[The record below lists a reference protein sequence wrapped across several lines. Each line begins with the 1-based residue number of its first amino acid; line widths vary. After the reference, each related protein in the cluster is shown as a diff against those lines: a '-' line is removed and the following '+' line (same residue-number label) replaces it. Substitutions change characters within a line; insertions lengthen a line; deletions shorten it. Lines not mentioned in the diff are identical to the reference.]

1 MRAIFSTHAVE
12 DDPRKIRSTGESLCR
27 PQAGPVSEAASWR
40 RYACMLGFAALVLP
54 VLFWTSRENYL
65 LFHGIVELLGV
76 AVAWG
81 VFLLVWNARRFIAH
95 DAFAFLGLALFSTGW
110 LDLLHTLAYKGM
122 GVLAAVHDAN
132 PATQLWIAARI
143 LAISGFL
150 AFPLLIGRRL
160 RLPLLAAGYGCATIL
175 AAVSILAWKVFPDC
189 FVEGRGLTPFKRVAE
204 YLICMALAVGLAFLW
219 RRRDRFEP
227 GVFRGLTGVFLVTIA
242 SELCFT
248 LYSDVYGV
256 LNFTGHILKLLSV
269 YLLYRSLIQASL
281 TLPYVTLFRELDQDH
296 RDLRKVEA
304 ELRQSETRF
313 RNLFDLHAAVKLLI
327 DPETG
332 AIVDANQEAV
342 KYYGWSRD
350 EMRGMRIQEINT
362 LSPDEVAVEMQKAK
376 EARRNYFE
384 FRHRLADGSIRD
396 VAVFSSNVA
405 GMGKPMLHSIIHD
418 ITEHKK
424 AETALRESE
433 ERFRSLVEQAPD
445 GIFIQTRGRF
455 AYVNA
460 AMVRLLGATGPEQLV
475 GELVESRIHPDFLA
489 VARERMRQLNEQR
502 LPQSPVDQMFVRPD
516 GSPCDVSITGTPFE
530 FMGEQGALVFVR
542 DVSERKR
549 LHEKL
554 VQQLQLVQAIL
565 NVTPGFLV
573 LKDRNSIYREVN
585 PAFCRFLG
593 KPRDAIIG
601 KSDGELFPPD
611 EAAAY
616 RAGDVTV
623 METGVAESQ
632 DWLVTASEEKRW
644 LHVTKSAVRD
654 ENNTVTGVLCSVED
668 IMDRKRAEIALRE
681 NASMLAKS
689 QEIGH
694 IGSWQLEL
702 PSNRLTWSD
711 EVYRIFGCQPQ
722 EFAASYQGFLGFVHP
737 DDRAAVADA
746 YAASLRDGSDAY
758 EIEHRIVRPGTGEVR
773 RVHERCIHERDEAG
787 AIIRSNGMVQ
797 DITER
802 KLVEDAQQFMVQCG
816 LPVGGEDFFVS
827 LARFLA
833 TVLSVDYVSIG
844 RLLGTSAVESLATW
858 DRGALAPNGCR
869 ELEGSPCGLAMGAG
883 VYHCPAGARQAFPRH
898 GPLEELGVESLYAV
912 RLSDT
917 HGEPIGFICLAG
929 RSPMPDPVPAQL
941 VLGVAAPRAA
951 AELERRQQESV
962 AEENHKRLISIIDA
976 MPDPVYVSDPETY
989 ELLFVNN
996 ALRSILGEVSG
1007 RPCHEYLQGRD
1018 SPCPFCTND
1027 KLFGANF
1034 SQPVEWE
1041 FQNLKNGRWYRLVDR
1056 GITWPDGRRV
1066 RFEIAM
1072 DLTVVKQA
1080 ELALRESLMEKT
1092 ALLKEVHH
1100 RVKNNLQVV
1109 ASLLGLQARRLD
1121 DATARHVLQDS
1132 QSRVLSMALL
1142 HELLYRAGSLAH
1154 VDFDSYTERLCA
1166 ALLRT
1171 VGPVAQRVRIER
1183 SVGGIRLPLEQAV
1196 PCGLMINELV
1206 TNALKH
1212 GYPDDRHG
1220 RVCIEMKVEDHR
1232 IRLGV
1237 SDDGAGLPDGLDI
1250 NALPT
1255 LGLRLVQ
1262 DLARQLQGAY
1272 RMERREGAEGG
1283 TAVSVVFPVNGWQ
1296 DAGGST

>member
-27 PQAGPVSEAASWR
+27 PQAGHVYDAASWR

-227 GVFRGLTGVFLVTIA
+227 GVFRGLAGVFLVTIA

-296 RDLRKVEA
+296 RDLKKVEF
-304 ELRQSETRF
+304 ELRQSEARF
-313 RNLFDLHAAVKLLI
+313 RNMFDLHAAVKLLI
-327 DPETG
+327 DPVTG
-332 AIVDANQEAV
+332 AIVDANEAAV

-350 EMRGMRIQEINT
+350 EICRMRIREINT
-362 LSPDEVAVEMQKAK
+362 LSPDEVAGEMQKAK

-384 FRHRLADGSIRD
+384 FRHRLADGSIHD
-396 VAVFSSNVA
+396 VAVFSSDVA
-405 GMGKPMLHSIIHD
+405 GMGKPLLHSIIHD
-418 ITEHKK
+418 ITEQKK

-445 GIFIQTRGRF
+445 GIFIQTRRRF

-460 AMVRLLGATGPEQLV
+460 AMVRLLGATGPEQFV

-489 VARERMRQLNEQR
+489 VARERIRELNEQR
-502 LPQSPVDQMFVRPD
+502 LPQSPMDLMFVRLD
-516 GSPCDVSITGTPFE
+516 GSPCDVNITGTPFA
-530 FMGEQGALVFVR
+530 FKGEQGALVFVR
-542 DVSERKR
+542 DIS
-549 LHEKL
+549 
-554 VQQLQLVQAIL
+554 
-565 NVTPGFLV
+565 
-573 LKDRNSIYREVN
+573 
-585 PAFCRFLG
+585 
-593 KPRDAIIG
+593 
-601 KSDGELFPPD
+601 
-611 EAAAY
+611 
-616 RAGDVTV
+616 
-623 METGVAESQ
+623 
-632 DWLVTASEEKRW
+632 
-644 LHVTKSAVRD
+644 
-654 ENNTVTGVLCSVED
+654 
-668 IMDRKRAEIALRE
+668 
-681 NASMLAKS
+681 
-689 QEIGH
+689 
-694 IGSWQLEL
+694 
-702 PSNRLTWSD
+702 
-711 EVYRIFGCQPQ
+711 
-722 EFAASYQGFLGFVHP
+722 
-737 DDRAAVADA
+737 
-746 YAASLRDGSDAY
+746 
-758 EIEHRIVRPGTGEVR
+758 
-773 RVHERCIHERDEAG
+773 
-787 AIIRSNGMVQ
+787 
-797 DITER
+797 ER
-802 KLVEDAQQFMVQCG
+802 KLVEHTQQFVAQCG
-816 LPVGGEDFFVS
+816 LPLGGEDFFVS
-827 LARFLA
+827 LARYLA
-833 TVLSVDYVSIG
+833 MALPVDYVSIG
-844 RLLGTSAVESLATW
+844 RLLGASMVESLATW
-858 DRGALAPNGCR
+858 DRGALATNGCR
-869 ELEGSPCGLAMGAG
+869 ELEGSPCGLAIGTG

-898 GPLEELGVESLYAV
+898 GPIEELGVESLYAV

-917 HGEPIGFICLAG
+917 RGEPIGFICLAG
-929 RSPMPDPVPAQL
+929 RSPMPDPVPAKL

-951 AELERRQQESV
+951 AELERRRQESV
-962 AEENHKRLISIIDA
+962 AAENHKRLISIIDA

-1034 SQPVEWE
+1034 GQPVEWE

-1066 RFEIAM
+1066 RFEMAM
-1072 DLTVVKQA
+1072 DLTGVKQA
-1080 ELALRESLMEKT
+1080 ELALRETLIEKT

-1109 ASLLGLQARRLD
+1109 ASLLGMQARRLD
-1121 DATARHVLQDS
+1121 NAAARNVLQDS

-1142 HELLYRAGSLAH
+1142 HELLYRTGSLAH

-1183 SVGGIRLPLEQAV
+1183 SVGDIRLPLEQAV
-1196 PCGLMINELV
+1196 PCGLMINEMV

-1212 GYPDDRHG
+1212 GYPDDCHG
-1220 RVCIEMKVEDHR
+1220 RVCIEMKVEDHM
-1232 IRLGV
+1232 IRLRV

-1283 TAVSVVFPVNGWQ
+1283 TAVSVVFPVKGWQ